1 MVAAILGRKVGMT
14 RVFDEAG
21 MIVPVTVI
29 QAGPCTVLQVKTAAG
44 KDGYDAVQ
52 LGFEPVKAHRSTR
65 PLIGHAAK
73 AGVGPVRF
81 IREVRLGEAA
91 DQQPGDQIT
100 VELFR
105 EREVKYVDVV
115 GTSKGM
121 GFAGVMRRHG
131 FGGQP
136 DSHGTERKHRSPGS
150 IGSHGSGATGRG
162 IKKGK
167 AMAGHMGHERC
178 TARNHKLVAVDP
190 ENHMLLI
197 KGSVPGP
204 NGGFVVVR
212 ESKTKS

>member
-14 RVFDEAG
+14 QVFDEAG
-21 MIVPVTVI
+21 SAVPVTVI
-29 QAGPCTVLQVKTAAG
+29 QAGPCTVLQVKSASG

-52 LGFEPVKAHRSTR
+52 LGFEPLKAHRSSR

-73 AGVGPVRF
+73 AGVAPLRF

-91 DQQPGDQIT
+91 DRQPGDQIT
-100 VELFR
+100 VELFK
-105 EREVKYVDVV
+105 ERDVKYVDVT
-115 GTSKGM
+115 GTSKGA
-121 GFAGVMRRHG
+121 GFAGVIARHG

-136 DSHGTERKHRSPGS
+136 ASHGTERKHRSPGS
-150 IGSHGSGATGRG
+150 IGSHASGALGRG

-167 AMAGHMGHERC
+167 RMGGHMGDERC
-178 TARNHKLVAVDP
+178 TVRNHKLVSVDI

-204 NGGFVVVR
+204 NGRLVVVR
-212 ESKTKS
+212 ESKAKR